1 MTQVIQTPEQ
11 QLYVARLIG
20 YDYSIQFRSGKTNLV
35 ADALSWIPQAPSG
48 EFLLLSMP
56 HFEFINELKRELVR
70 HPQFIELRQNIIELP
85 QHHADYKITQDLILK
100 DGCIWLPSGFQ
111 LISSLLMEFHS
122 TPSGDHMGIMK
133 TMAKLSDSFTWSGMK
148 RDIQEFIVACLD
160 CQHTKYE
167 TNRFTGLLCPLPVP
181 ARPWE
186 DLSLDF
192 IVGLPPYR
200 GHTTILVVVDRFS
213 KGVHLGMLS
222 SLYTAHNVTML
233 FMDIVGKLNG
243 LPKSLVSDRDPLF
256 ISRFWQELFRLCGT
270 TLRMSS
276 MYHP

>member
-192 IVGLPPYR
+192 IVGLPPYQ
-200 GHTTILVVVDRFS
+200 GYTTILVVMDHFS

-222 SLYTAHNVTML
+222 SQYTVHNV
-233 FMDIVGKLNG
+233 GS
-243 LPKSLVSDRDPLF
+243 P
-256 ISRFWQELFRLCGT
+256 
-270 TLRMSS
+270 
-276 MYHP
+276 

>member
-1 MTQVIQTPEQ
+1 M
-11 QLYVARLIG
+11 VA
-20 YDYSIQFRSGKTNLV
+20 N
-35 ADALSWIPQAPSG
+35 ALSRIPQVLSS
-48 EFLLLSMP
+48 ELFLLSMP
-56 HFEFINELKRELVR
+56 NFEFINELKRELVR

-192 IVGLPPYR
+192 IVGLPPYQ
-200 GHTTILVVVDRFS
+200 GYTTILVVMDHFS

-222 SLYTAHNVTML
+222 SQYTVHNV
-233 FMDIVGKLNG
+233 GS
-243 LPKSLVSDRDPLF
+243 P
-256 ISRFWQELFRLCGT
+256 
-270 TLRMSS
+270 
-276 MYHP
+276 

>member
-20 YDYSIQFRSGKTNLV
+20 YDYSIQFRSGKINLV

-133 TMAKLSDSFTWSGMK
+133 TMARLSDSFTWSGMK

-192 IVGLPPYR
+192 IVGLPPYQ
-200 GHTTILVVVDRFS
+200 GYTTILVVMDHFS

-222 SLYTAHNVTML
+222 SQYTVHNV
-233 FMDIVGKLNG
+233 GS
-243 LPKSLVSDRDPLF
+243 P
-256 ISRFWQELFRLCGT
+256 
-270 TLRMSS
+270 
-276 MYHP
+276 